1 MWKFA
6 VLSSQILN
14 TGRNTS
20 LCVRE
25 CQILSG
31 LVNLLMVSAGQQLCV
46 EKWRSQTPVS
56 EMGSCS
62 PEMLHGVVL
71 SPDYDGPCGTPF
83 VGSLCA
89 SNWQTKARDPRGIWP
104 GNSALLWQPK
114 AVSREEA
121 TIPRGGWTMD
131 GWTDGWMDGLEL
143 YLKWWFP
150 CTRVVIISDS
160 EGTSGLLR
168 LPILNSVH
176 QSCQSPAESVFIL

>member
-25 CQILSG
+25 CQILPG

-56 EMGSCS
+56 QMGSCS

-89 SNWQTKARDPRGIWP
+89 SNWQTKAWDPRGIWP
-104 GNSALLWQPK
+104 GNSSLLWQPK

-131 GWTDGWMDGLEL
+131 GRTVGWMDGLEL
-143 YLKWWFP
+143 YLKWNDFLVQGWSLSQTLRGHLD
-150 CTRVVIISDS
+150 CSDCHS
-160 EGTSGLLR
+160 
-168 LPILNSVH
+168 
-176 QSCQSPAESVFIL
+176 